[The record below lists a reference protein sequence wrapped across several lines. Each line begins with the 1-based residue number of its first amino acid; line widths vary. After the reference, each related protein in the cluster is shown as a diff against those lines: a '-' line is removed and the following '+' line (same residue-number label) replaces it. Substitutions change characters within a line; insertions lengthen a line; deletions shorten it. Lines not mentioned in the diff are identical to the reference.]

1 MVTRINC
8 RVQFSELWQS
18 RKPKWS
24 YFKTSKF
31 CANEVCKGFVHIP
44 QIKELSNHRNLD
56 GIRREGVISPSHA
69 FITTSYLNGEG
80 EGEWAQVGMEG
91 GTGVIWQV
99 FENPW
104 KRGKQEQHFVFFFY
118 QNKSWFF
125 FFLFFSPFPPLWL
138 AGCLSLFTLS
148 SFSTTNVGAVQK
160 KKKKFMFLVQSAD
173 RDCYSCDVISNFPPA
188 NWLTKQECGLKDKES
203 RNRDIKLDFFT
214 KQGPQ
219 KYTQLLQVSCSLT
232 QISTVFSTL

>member
-1 MVTRINC
+1 MGKVRVNGHRWGWREVRGSSGKCLRIL
-8 RVQFSELWQS
+8 E
-18 RKPKWS
+18 
-24 YFKTSKF
+24 
-31 CANEVCKGFVHIP
+31 
-44 QIKELSNHRNLD
+44 KE
-56 GIRREGVISPSHA
+56 
-69 FITTSYLNGEG
+69 
-80 EGEWAQVGMEG
+80 
-91 GTGVIWQV
+91 
-99 FENPW
+99 EN
-104 KRGKQEQHFVFFFY
+104 KNSILYFFFY

-125 FFLFFSPFPPLWL
+125 FFFFFSPFPPLWL

-232 QISTVFSTL
+232 QISTVFSAL

>member
-1 MVTRINC
+1 MGKVRVNGHRWGWREVRGSSGKCLRIL
-8 RVQFSELWQS
+8 E
-18 RKPKWS
+18 
-24 YFKTSKF
+24 
-31 CANEVCKGFVHIP
+31 
-44 QIKELSNHRNLD
+44 KE
-56 GIRREGVISPSHA
+56 
-69 FITTSYLNGEG
+69 
-80 EGEWAQVGMEG
+80 
-91 GTGVIWQV
+91 
-99 FENPW
+99 EN
-104 KRGKQEQHFVFFFY
+104 KNSILYFFFY

-125 FFLFFSPFPPLWL
+125 FFFFFPPTLTRWL
-138 AGCLSLFTLS
+138 LESVYTVLIFNYKCWGC
-148 SFSTTNVGAVQK
+148 AK

-232 QISTVFSTL
+232 QISTVFSAL

>member
-1 MVTRINC
+1 MGKVRVKGHRWGWREVRGSSGKCLRIL
-8 RVQFSELWQS
+8 E
-18 RKPKWS
+18 
-24 YFKTSKF
+24 
-31 CANEVCKGFVHIP
+31 
-44 QIKELSNHRNLD
+44 KE
-56 GIRREGVISPSHA
+56 
-69 FITTSYLNGEG
+69 
-80 EGEWAQVGMEG
+80 
-91 GTGVIWQV
+91 
-99 FENPW
+99 EN
-104 KRGKQEQHFVFFFY
+104 KNSILYFFFY

-125 FFLFFSPFPPLWL
+125 FFFFFLLFPHFDSL
-138 AGCLSLFTLS
+138 AAWVCLHCPHFQLQML
-148 SFSTTNVGAVQK
+148 GLCKK

-232 QISTVFSTL
+232 QISTVFSAL